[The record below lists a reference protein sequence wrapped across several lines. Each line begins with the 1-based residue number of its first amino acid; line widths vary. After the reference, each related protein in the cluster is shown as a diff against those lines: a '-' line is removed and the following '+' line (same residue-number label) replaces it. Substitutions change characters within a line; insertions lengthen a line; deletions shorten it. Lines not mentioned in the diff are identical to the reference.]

1 MNLRRVSLKYLGFKL
16 FRASYRYMNTLW
28 IDSHL
33 LKSMAFKKKIVHK
46 VLCTDSSWITHIVQ
60 HSNHDGT
67 WRMCSTCMVKT
78 HSQCWETRLLEIPGG
93 VFHSRVSPPLNGDL
107 KRDQEYH
114 HLDWRN
120 LQKPLGK
127 VKIKFILFLKSWTVC
142 TILHRYEFLNELW
155 FCFCNLTF
163 I

>member
-1 MNLRRVSLKYLGFKL
+1 MGYLVLEINLCHSFCLHLNMFWKWIEMKVEKKWEWDKCYIRRWLTGSLWL
-16 FRASYRYMNTLW
+16 FQT
-28 IDSHL
+28 IKFTTHL
-33 LKSMAFKKKIVHK
+33 PF
-46 VLCTDSSWITHIVQ
+46 
-60 HSNHDGT
+60 HSFFLLQIG
-67 WRMCSTCMVKT
+67 KT